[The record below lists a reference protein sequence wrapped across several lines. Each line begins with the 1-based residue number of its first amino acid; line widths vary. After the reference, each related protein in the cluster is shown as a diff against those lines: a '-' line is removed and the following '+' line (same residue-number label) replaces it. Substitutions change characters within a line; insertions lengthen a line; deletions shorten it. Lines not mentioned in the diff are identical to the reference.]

1 MRWMKGLG
9 AIVFAAGSLAA
20 QDAWDPSFKLV
31 AGHGGQAAVDGAG
44 STWQLGLSAEG
55 AYPLPCNL
63 GSLVVEGGYRKF
75 LNTTAKDPAI
85 PDPLP
90 APPTGSS
97 TFKGTDLES
106 NNQGWLAS
114 ALWRRGVGPL
124 GLYVEGGL
132 RWTSTISRETW
143 TDRQVTVTS
152 TGGVT
157 ETRAVRTG
165 SFSHKGFG
173 PVIGAGFRFSDLT
186 SLDLEVSRQTL
197 PTADGGVKSLT
208 VVELGLGTHF

>member
-31 AGHGGQAAVDGAG
+31 AGRGGQAAEDGAG

-55 AYPLPCNL
+55 SYPLPSGC
-63 GSLVVEGGYRKF
+63 GSIVLEGGFRKF
-75 LNTTAKDPAI
+75 LNATAKDPAI
-85 PDPLP
+85 PDPLS
-90 APPTGSS
+90 APSSGSS

-106 NNQGWLAS
+106 NSQGWLIG
-114 ALWRRGVGPL
+114 ALWRRGIGPM

-132 RWTSTISRETW
+132 RWTSYISRETW

-152 TGGVT
+152 TGAVT
-157 ETRAVRTG
+157 EAGAARTG

-173 PVIGAGFRFSDLT
+173 PVIGAGFRFNELT
-186 SLDLEVSRQTL
+186 NLDLEVSRQTV
-197 PTADGGVKSLT
+197 PTAAGGTRGLT